1 MKKRILKLLTVLLIT
16 ITIFGCGNNVDK
28 VRNKME
34 KYLYEKY
41 GEEFVVD
48 RIGRRS
54 ANGQEFYQARIYP
67 KSIIGTNREDDD
79 YYYASSSIDIKSFGR
94 LGKPGDSYSFIN
106 RNDDV
111 ENYLLPKAKE
121 IFGERIRLKV
131 DVKHEVTGDG
141 SWWAGYKSSS
151 LQEMRDDM
159 KEYPDT
165 TRIVLSLS
173 VYIFDKIEREEE
185 KSRRQEETFEFIQ
198 YLKGEGLFEY
208 LKMGVIFIDEKV
220 LAPSYKKYRREIK
233 YLDLEKVEV
242 EGEVV
247 YLPPKEFREEMSKV
261 LGEEILYMDENKKK
275 LAIDTINKEN
285 LEYINGSEYLRYSNQ
300 GRFWI
305 ESLKYL
311 IEINKYG
318 GYKEAKE
325 KGDVKRHNFKNK
337 KDCEY
342 KNYNYYIF

>member
-94 LGKPGDSYSFIN
+94 LGKPGDSYNYIKT
-106 RNDDV
+106 NDDV

-131 DVKHEVTGDG
+131 DCELEVTSPLTFDETKPEDLFWG
-141 SWWAGYKSSS
+141 GYKASSF
-151 LQEMRDDM
+151 EEIRRMVEERP
-159 KEYPDT
+159 KT
-165 TRIVLSLS
+165 RRIVLNLY
-173 VYIFDKIEREEE
+173 VYIFDRIEREEE

-261 LGEEILYMDENKKK
+261 LGEEILYMDENKK
-275 LAIDTINKEN
+275 N
-285 LEYINGSEYLRYSNQ
+285 
-300 GRFWI
+300 
-305 ESLKYL
+305 
-311 IEINKYG
+311 
-318 GYKEAKE
+318 
-325 KGDVKRHNFKNK
+325 
-337 KDCEY
+337 
-342 KNYNYYIF
+342 